1 MTFLDFSSHD
11 STQLI
16 TLGTQSA
23 RLTDANRSILSS
35 YSSYLWMI
43 DDNLFA
49 GISFIRDGNF
59 YTSFHVKSH
68 LCPAIYL
75 LYSSSESFYN
85 LFESEM
91 DILAMEIINFNL
103 KWWKVRRDFD
113 VAFEWEILNILFFFN
128 AFLIYD
134 TYFLIINRIMYLFHH
149 LIWNINF
156 VYFFILIK

>member
-43 DDNLFA
+43 DDNLLA
-49 GISFIRDGNF
+49 LPVMAISIRALTLNLIFVLLSTF
-59 YTSFHVKSH
+59 YTH
-68 LCPAIYL
+68 PA
-75 LYSSSESFYN
+75 N
-85 LFESEM
+85 LFIISLSEM

-103 KWWKVRRDFD
+103 KWWWKVRRDFD
-113 VAFEWEILNILFFFN
+113 DAFEWEILNISFFFLELKTI
-128 AFLIYD
+128 FD
-134 TYFLIINRIMYLFHH
+134 
-149 LIWNINF
+149 IWY
-156 VYFFILIK
+156 VFFNY

>member
-49 GISFIRDGNF
+49 GISFTRDGNF

-75 LYSSSESFYN
+75 LYSSGKSFKIS
-85 LFESEM
+85 LSEM

-103 KWWKVRRDFD
+103 KWWWKVRRDFD
-113 VAFEWEILNILFFFN
+113 DAFEWEILNISFFFLELK
-128 AFLIYD
+128 AIFD
-134 TYFLIINRIMYLFHH
+134 
-149 LIWNINF
+149 IWY
-156 VYFFILIK
+156 VFFNY